1 MRVERGARSDSLAI
15 RRKRN
20 DTASRTGEHLKILRI
35 TLVVLALALSGCLP
49 RVPDDPSLLV
59 VDRGK
64 LPPPDMTLN
73 IPGLSPC
80 TDNADRTLHL
90 NSSQPVTV
98 LVHGCYGSAGLF
110 RALGQVLAFHGQQA
124 VCFSYDYRDSLMTS
138 SSELIASLEALA
150 RGMRN
155 KRITVIGH
163 SQGGLIARKALVAER
178 LDALADT
185 DAELRLVTVSAPLAG
200 IASAETCGSAQAR
213 YWSLGIIPVLCR
225 IVSGEKWY
233 EITSASDFIRRPG
246 ELVGPVGEYLKIVTD
261 ERGACREYDKNGA
274 CVEED
279 FVFSL
284 AEQRIPAIDQGG
296 RVKNVE
302 VRAGH
307 VEIVGDRRVVPEKLI
322 AVLQR
327 NGILNPTEPGRAEA
341 FKRLLA
347 RLYLEEPELDAGP
360 ASCRSCAGRR

>member
-1 MRVERGARSDSLAI
+1 LQSGANGMKLPPPRE
-15 RRKRN
+15 
-20 DTASRTGEHLKILRI
+20 THLKTVRI
-35 TLVVLALALSGCLP
+35 TLVALSLVLSGCLP
-49 RVPDDPSLLV
+49 RVPDDPTLLV
-59 VDRGK
+59 VDRGN
-64 LPPPDMTLN
+64 LPPPDIALN

-80 TDNADRTLHL
+80 TDNPDRTLHL
-90 NSSQPVTV
+90 NSREPVTV

-124 VCFSYDYRDSLMTS
+124 VCFSYDYRDSMMTS

-150 RGMRN
+150 RGMNN

-163 SQGGLIARKALVAER
+163 SQGGLIARKALVGER
-178 LDALADT
+178 PDALANT
-185 DAELRLVTVSAPLAG
+185 DADLRLVTVSAPLGG
-200 IASAETCGSAQAR
+200 IASAETCGSAQAG

-225 IVSGEKWY
+225 VVSGEKWY

-261 ERGACREYDKNGA
+261 ERGACREYEKDGA
-274 CVEED
+274 CAEDD

-284 AEQRIPAIDQGG
+284 AEQRIAAIDQGG

-302 VRAGH
+302 VKAGH

-327 NGILNPTEPGRAEA
+327 NGILNPTEPDRAEA

-347 RLYLEEPELDAGP
+347 RLYLGEAAIETGEVDSA
-360 ASCRSCAGRR
+360 AR